1 MNKQKLPINYSIDE
15 DFRSDKFLKLRMRI
29 CHDGV
34 NPNGSKF
41 SIEDL
46 EAKKDTLAN
55 SPILANVY
63 FDEDDV
69 PQFGGHDISIEEDKT
84 NPGEA
89 KIIYVERPVG
99 VIPESNNFEVVNEN
113 GINYIYADGYIW
125 KNYSNYCPDI
135 IERYGELKISMEV
148 EILAYKYDVSD
159 DIYDITNFNYLA
171 VTLLNED
178 METGMKNARA
188 NVEDFSKSGLNNDK
202 YMSFILQEL
211 GNELADNYEKNTKG
225 EIGEMNSE
233 LISSILDE
241 YELTLDDLNFEIT
254 EDMSEETFRSK
265 LDEFKKDNSK
275 ANNDDGDDDNDDAND
290 DDDDFACGGS
300 GSKSGCKKKKKYSDS
315 KISSK
320 SFITANQKRDALRKA
335 LPDVCE
341 RDEDGRCI
349 KSVDYY
355 IRDFDDVY
363 VYVDRYVYTP
373 DSGSYD
379 DVGRF
384 AYTMSDSGDITIT
397 GEFTKMVASWLT
409 VEEAQAIADM
419 RSEYSDLKSQ
429 VKELNDYKLKAEN
442 EKKEA
447 AIAEIFEDFDNEL
460 ADVEEYSNLKDNYA
474 DMTVENI
481 TAKCY
486 MLLGQKSKKA
496 TKSTK
501 DDKTVKFNINHDT
514 QDEHKDEPWYQELFD
529 KYSK

>member
-1 MNKQKLPINYSIDE
+1 MNKQKLPINYSVDE

-63 FDEDDV
+63 FDEDNV

-99 VIPESNNFEVVNEN
+99 VIPEDNNFEVVNEN
-113 GINYIYADGYIW
+113 GVNYIYADGYIW
-125 KNYSNYCPDI
+125 KNYSNYCPEI
-135 IERYGELKISMEV
+135 IKRYGELKISMEV

-211 GNELADNYEKNTKG
+211 GNELADNYKKNMKG
-225 EIGEMNSE
+225 EIGEMDSE

-241 YELTLDDLNFEIT
+241 YELALEDLNFEIT

-265 LDEFKKDNSK
+265 LEEFKKDNDK
-275 ANNDDGDDDNDDAND
+275 EENVDE
-290 DDDDFACGGS
+290 DDFACGGGS
-300 GSKSGCKKKKKYSDS
+300 DSKSGCKKKKKYSDS

-320 SFITANQKRDALRKA
+320 SFITANQKREALIKA
-335 LPDVCE
+335 LPNICE

-355 IRDFDDVY
+355 ICDFDDVY
-363 VYVDRYVYTP
+363 VYVDRYVYVF
-373 DSGSYD
+373 DGDSYD
-379 DVGRF
+379 DIGRF
-384 AYTMSDSGDITIT
+384 AYAMSDKGDATIT
-397 GEFTKMVASWLT
+397 SEFTKMVVSWLT
-409 VEEAQAIADM
+409 VEEAKAVADM

-429 VKELNDYKLKAEN
+429 VEVLNDYKLKVEN
-442 EKKEA
+442 EKRTS
-447 AIAEIFEDFDNEL
+447 AIAEVFEDFDSEL
-460 ADVEEYSNLKDNYA
+460 ADVEEYSSLKDNCA
-474 DMTVENI
+474 DMTIDDI

-486 MLLGQKSKKA
+486 MLLGLKNKKTA
-496 TKSTK
+496 KSTK
-501 DDKTVKFNINHDT
+501 EEKTVKFNINRDT
-514 QDEHKDEPWYQELFD
+514 QGEHRNEPWYQELFD